1 MMFVRYLDLK
11 GITTKYSLLL
21 VVSFAV
27 IRLSSQTNCDYNKQY
42 RMIPINDNL
51 KPQEEAAKE
60 LIVSDKKKCST
71 KCYYDDMCLAFVFSK
86 NDGVCS
92 IYHRS
97 LQSMTYEKKM
107 GTTTYGKKISVRM

>member
-27 IRLSSQTNCDYNKQY
+27 IRFSSQTTCDYNKQY
-42 RMIPINDNL
+42 RIIPVNDNL
-51 KPQEEAAKE
+51 KPLEVAAKE
-60 LIVSDKKKCST
+60 LTVSNKMKCSR

-86 NDGVCS
+86 DDGVCS

-97 LQSMTYEKKM
+97 LHSMTYHKKM
-107 GTTTYGKKISVRM
+107 GSSSYGKTISVRM